1 MFFIWCLAFSN
12 FANLSNIQV
21 KRIKGGAS
29 GSGTTTR
36 YWDCCKPSCSWTKK
50 AAVSSPVKS
59 CGTDGST
66 ASTTDE
72 KSGCDG
78 GTSYMCANQIP
89 RAVNDS
95 YALGFAAA
103 SISGYDESKSCC
115 ACMELTFTGGAVSG
129 KKMVVQVTNTGGDL
143 GSNQFD
149 LAIPG
154 GGVGI
159 YNGCTSQYGAPS
171 DGWGSRYGGVAS
183 ASDCSQLPSALQ
195 SDCRFRFDWFG
206 GSGNPSISFNEV
218 SCPSELTGI
227 TGCVRN

>member
-1 MFFIWCLAFSN
+1 MFIIWCLAFSN

-21 KRIKGGAS
+21 KRIKGAVS

-36 YWDCCKPSCSWTKK
+36 YWDCCKPSCSWTGK
-50 AAVSSPVKS
+50 ATVSSPVKS
-59 CGTDGST
+59 CGKDGST
-66 ASTTDE
+66 ASVQDE

-95 YALGFAAA
+95 YAIGFAAA
-103 SISGYDESKSCC
+103 AISGWNEAQACCSCI
-115 ACMELTFTGGAVSG
+115 ELTFTSGAVSG
-129 KKMVVQVTNTGGDL
+129 KKLVVLVTNTGGDL

-159 YNGCTSQYGAPS
+159 YNACTDQYGAPA
-171 DGWGSRYGGVAS
+171 DGWGSRYGGVSS
-183 ASDCSQLPSALQ
+183 AADCSQLPSALQ
-195 SDCRFRFDWFG
+195 SGCRFRFDWLQG
-206 GSGNPSISFNEV
+206 ADNPGVSFNEV

-227 TGCVRN
+227 TGCTRG